1 MDVRRESLIAF
12 MELEAYRPMKVDEL
26 VEEFGIETSDDF
38 KAFVRLLNEM
48 EETGDVVR
56 TRTNRYG
63 LPERMNLVVGTLQ
76 MKARGFGF
84 VIPEA
89 TGDPDVYVASGDMN
103 GAMSGDKVMVR
114 VERSAGGGNR
124 REGKVIRVL
133 ERATSNV
140 VGKFTRYKDHAFV
153 TPLDKRFPQD
163 IFIDTEGMMG
173 AHDGYVVVVEIT
185 TFPTPTRGP
194 EGKVIEVLGH
204 PDAPGIDILAVVRK
218 YQLPEEFPDDVLQAA
233 EAIPLDLSPE
243 DLKGRR
249 DLRHETIVT
258 IDGED
263 AKDLDDA
270 VHVKLLA
277 NGNYE
282 LGVHIADVGYYV
294 KEGSPLD
301 KEAFERG
308 TSVYLVDRVIPML
321 PQRLSNNICSL
332 NPHVDRITMSCI
344 MEITPQGEVVAH
356 DIFPSIIKTTERMTY
371 TNVNKILVD
380 KDKEVLGRYKELL
393 TDFER
398 MAELA
403 QILRDKR
410 TERGAIDFDFEEL
423 KVVVDDLGHP
433 TDIIPRQRGIAE
445 KLIEE
450 FMLAANET
458 VAEHFYW
465 IGVPFVYRIHEEP
478 DLAKMMDFN
487 EFIHNFGYHVKG
499 LGNKIHPRALQD
511 ILKRIAGTREQ
522 MVISKLMLRS
532 MRQAKYGP
540 DCVGHFGLAAEY
552 YTHFTSPIRRY
563 PDLAIHRIMREVLTG
578 ALSTHREEELG
589 EFVHDASM
597 HSSIRERIAQDA
609 EREVD
614 QMKMVEYMLDHV
626 GEQFDGIISGV
637 TQFGLFIQLDNGV
650 EGLIHIS
657 YLADDYY
664 VLNEK
669 QMALV
674 GERTRRVF
682 RLGDPVSVEV
692 SGASKEDLTVD
703 FQLVAH
709 RREGTMVQMGGVE
722 SVVYDEDLSPKA
734 RRRQVAERLERAS
747 EPRGRGRDSGGRDNG
762 GRGHG
767 RSDHSGG
774 FQGRSDRGNRS
785 GGFRGRTSEGRGGFG
800 HRNNEGG
807 GDRHGRKGPSGQSG
821 HGEDGFTA
829 RGRGSGGRGRNW
841 RNGGEE
847 PYGANA
853 DPSTRS
859 NQDGFEQDF
868 GGRREKPRG
877 GSRFNGRRD
886 DRPRSAGRSG
896 AWASERSDVA
906 DAAGSSSKG
915 RAGGNGAAWVS
926 DGATHRAERGNVPWG
941 QPLSLPSESK
951 GGMDGNGRRTEVSSA
966 WGGSVGGA
974 ADADQGANP
983 HAPQLWLG
991 LNGYA
996 SPGADHRGSIGSS
1009 EPRKPHRPHNPGRNH
1024 RAGSS
1029 SGESPSGAG
1038 GSYRGA
1044 GRRRRPSH

>member
-1 MDVRRESLIAF
+1 MDVRREDLITF
-12 MELEAYRPMKVDEL
+12 MELDAYRPMKVDEL
-26 VEEFGIETSDDF
+26 VEEFTVEGADDF
-38 KAFVRLLNEM
+38 KLFVRLLNEM
-48 EETGDVVR
+48 EERGDIIR

-84 VIPEA
+84 VIPET

-114 VERSAGGGNR
+114 VERSASGGNR
-124 REGKVIRVL
+124 REGKIIRVL
-133 ERATSNV
+133 ERGTDRV
-140 VGKFTRYKDHAFV
+140 VGKFTRYKSHAFV

-163 IFIDTEGMMG
+163 IYISTEDMMD

-185 TFPTPTRGP
+185 TFPTETRGP
-194 EGKVIEVLGH
+194 EGKVVEVLGH

-218 YQLPEEFPDDVLQAA
+218 YQLPEEFPEDVLRAA
-233 EAIPLDLSPE
+233 EAIPLDLSEE

-270 VHVKLLA
+270 VHVKALP

-332 NPHVDRITMSCI
+332 NPKVDRITMSCV
-344 MEITPQGEVVAH
+344 MEITPLGEVVAH
-356 DIFPSIIKTTERMTY
+356 EIFPSLIKTTERMTY

-380 KDKEVLGRYKELL
+380 KDEEVRGRYHELIA
-393 TDFER
+393 DFEK
-398 MAELA
+398 MAGLA
-403 QILRDKR
+403 DILRTR
-410 TERGAIDFDFEEL
+410 RMERGAIDFDFDEL

-433 TDIIPRQRGIAE
+433 TDILPRQRSIAE

-450 FMLAANET
+450 FMLVANET

-465 IGVPFVYRIHEEP
+465 MGVPFVYRIHEEP
-478 DLAKMMDFN
+478 DLSKMMDFN

-511 ILKRIAGTREQ
+511 ILKRIDGTREQ
-522 MVISKLMLRS
+522 TVISRLMLRS
-532 MRQAKYGP
+532 MRQAKYSP

-563 PDLAIHRIMREVLTG
+563 PDLSIHRIMREVLMSG
-578 ALSTHREEELG
+578 GLSQEREETLS
-589 EFVHDASM
+589 EFVHDSSL
-597 HSSIRERIAQDA
+597 HSSVRERVAQDA
-609 EREVD
+609 EREVH

-626 GEQFDGIISGV
+626 GEEFHGIISGA

-657 YLADDYY
+657 YLTDDYY

-682 RLGDPVSVEV
+682 RLGDPVTVVV
-692 SGASKEDLTVD
+692 SGANKEELTVD

-709 RREGTMVQMGGVE
+709 RREGTMVSLGGVE
-722 SVVYDEDLSPKA
+722 SVVYDEDLAPKA
-734 RRRQVAERLERAS
+734 RRRQIA
-747 EPRGRGRDSGGRDNG
+747 
-762 GRGHG
+762 
-767 RSDHSGG
+767 
-774 FQGRSDRGNRS
+774 DRV
-785 GGFRGRTSEGRGGFG
+785 ERGG
-800 HRNNEGG
+800 E
-807 GDRHGRKGPSGQSG
+807 RHGRGQGGRSSGPF
-821 HGEDGFTA
+821 GED
-829 RGRGSGGRGRNW
+829 RGRKDRT
-841 RNGGEE
+841 NGE
-847 PYGANA
+847 
-853 DPSTRS
+853 
-859 NQDGFEQDF
+859 
-868 GGRREKPRG
+868 RRY
-877 GSRFNGRRD
+877 
-886 DRPRSAGRSG
+886 SAGRSSQGRRNGDKG
-896 AWASERSDVA
+896 AQAGPGGYAGGRSRDNGYR
-906 DAAGSSSKG
+906 AGASKG
-915 RAGGNGAAWVS
+915 RS
-926 DGATHRAERGNVPWG
+926 R
-941 QPLSLPSESK
+941 SE
-951 GGMDGNGRRTEVSSA
+951 MDDTGYSSA
-966 WGGSVGGA
+966 
-974 ADADQGANP
+974 
-983 HAPQLWLG
+983 
-991 LNGYA
+991 
-996 SPGADHRGSIGSS
+996 
-1009 EPRKPHRPHNPGRNH
+1009 
-1024 RAGSS
+1024 AGKGKAGDSS
-1029 SGESPSGAG
+1029 SGSRGWNKTDRPKNGRSQEPGGETPELWRGSDEFAG
-1038 GSYRGA
+1038 GSTELSGHLPGERGKRSSGKA
-1044 GRRRRPSH
+1044 KRHPSTPATRTGGSFGEGMTGGVRKGTKRRRRPNT